1 MAAHLPVR
9 GARDFPECEL
19 THGSEPLEVD
29 RLADEEAEV
38 DFAVP
43 LLELAGLRS
52 LRAGASGEVHGR
64 AHFTREQGM
73 PVADLA
79 YSATIS
85 LQCQRCLQPMQ
96 RSLERVSH
104 IALIASE
111 DEAGRAPPEREPVLA
126 PGGRIGMGELLT
138 EELLLLLP
146 IVPLHE
152 EHECGRGPAAA
163 ERGASRSE
171 THRPFANLADL
182 LKR

>member
-1 MAAHLPVR
+1 
-9 GARDFPECEL
+9 L
-19 THGSEPLEVD
+19 TPWSEPLEVD
-29 RLADEEAEV
+29 PLADGGADL

-43 LLELAGLRS
+43 LGELAGLRS
-52 LRAGASGEVHGR
+52 LRAGVGGSVQGHAQF
-64 AHFTREQGM
+64 AREQGT

-79 YSATIS
+79 FSGTVA
-85 LQCQRCLQPMQ
+85 LQCQRCLQPLE
-96 RSLERVSH
+96 RSLERVSR

-111 DEAGRAPPEREPVLA
+111 NEASRVPLEREPVLA
-126 PGGRIGMGELLT
+126 AGGRISIGELLT

-152 EHECGRGPAAA
+152 ESECASKAAAA
-163 ERGASRSE
+163 ERLAAGRE